1 MARYIQD
8 VYLGKPDDF
17 VHFIMNDYLKKN
29 GFTMSDW
36 KGEPAYRAGDP
47 MFEGYKYL
55 KYSYTNGNFHLEAWL
70 KGTFGGEWDLEG
82 FVACAQK
89 GPYKSN
95 LNQLIATL
103 QQELPQPNM
112 QAAMAQNTAQNTAA
126 TGDTSAPVAPT
137 VIPVQTIDNHNAAT
151 LSLVFGILSLVL
163 CCSPLF
169 SIIFCVLALSQ
180 ARMGQGSS
188 KANLAKAGKICAI
201 VGVSLS
207 VVLWIL
213 SIGLE
218 ILAIA
223 LEAMA

>member
-8 VYLGKPDDF
+8 IYLGKPDDF

-55 KYSYTNGNFHLEAWL
+55 KYSYINGQFHLEAWL

-89 GPYKSN
+89 GPYKKN
-95 LNQLIATL
+95 LNQLSATL
-103 QQELPQPNM
+103 QQELPQADM
-112 QAAMAQNTAQNTAA
+112 QAAVASNANGSADGAA
-126 TGDTSAPVAPT
+126 PIAPN
-137 VIPVQTIDNHNAAT
+137 VIQVQTVDNHNAAT
-151 LSLVFGILSLVL
+151 LSLVFGILSIAT
-163 CCSPLF
+163 CCSLLF
-169 SIIFCVLALSQ
+169 SIIFCVLGLSQ

-188 KANLAKAGKICAI
+188 KANLAKAGKICSI

-207 VVLWIL
+207 GVFWLLSMVLNVL
-213 SIGLE
+213 SI
-218 ILAIA
+218 A
-223 LEAMA
+223 LS